1 MGQRTTQR
9 ILECMQCNETPEDG
23 EYLWEMGGGYMCRPC
38 CDAEDNQVEGSEQ
51 DDYTIMVY
59 PS

>member
-38 CDAEDNQVEGSEQ
+38 CDAEDNQVEESEQ
-51 DDYTIMVY
+51 DD
-59 PS
+59 